1 MLTDSFRQSLVSL
14 AICRD
19 RLQTSSNPDLPSLL
33 LPALGSWCICCPVL
47 PPVTPA
53 SVLIHPSRP
62 GQPCRC
68 RGAVWQWLHAR
79 LPPRGIGASA
89 YRDRS
94 RRSFIGDMMIVRAS
108 RDLPLNTEITFWY
121 KAPISDPKEPPVN
134 LQHWGFKCDCILCLD
149 TRSASKS
156 LLSYRKG
163 ISSELQKLFKTSK
176 MNLRKIEDTISS
188 LASTYCRSASEVP
201 CLALGSPYLSLAAI
215 YAASVKHEKAVQ
227 FGLMYLES
235 LGFVIKGGNIPHVS
249 DAPLVVQKWGLMTDG
264 VVGCWMILC
273 RAYQELAPT
282 PASQAEG
289 YARLSYRICV
299 GEDDTFDQTYS
310 SLPNRVDGLLMT
322 VK

>member
-1 MLTDSFRQSLVSL
+1 
-14 AICRD
+14 
-19 RLQTSSNPDLPSLL
+19 
-33 LPALGSWCICCPVL
+33 
-47 PPVTPA
+47 
-53 SVLIHPSRP
+53 
-62 GQPCRC
+62 
-68 RGAVWQWLHAR
+68 
-79 LPPRGIGASA
+79 
-89 YRDRS
+89 
-94 RRSFIGDMMIVRAS
+94 MIVRAS